1 MLLYITILIFYSE
14 NRESQRTGG
23 SFHETRHRRIA
34 DQYEPSFACAR
45 ERGPEIVPMKKT
57 LVGILIAFLVFPL
70 AGIPG
75 ESVLWSESP
84 AEAESTSAT
93 ISSPQSQSVTA
104 AQNQLNNDLVSSAT
118 TATPPP
124 GMSGGY
130 QSVPANTAPNNCSA
144 QPIMNAM
151 AGAQSNYLNK
161 ASRAVSKHQGVMQT
175 VASQLD
181 ACSKNF
187 LKFAFGLSSSLP
199 GWSAVLDQ
207 IVTMACSMVGQAVY
221 DTLMC
226 LINGAL
232 YGALTGKPFGFC
244 GGYVMNASM
253 SGGLNVN
260 PQTGQLGLMGTAS
273 NGNTSFTG
281 STMGNASPNINTAQS
296 PSQLNSSYNAGSTYT
311 PGQGIQN
318 TTSGGTSGAGQAIGP
333 NEGVTGTIQKL
344 FQ

>member
-1 MLLYITILIFYSE
+1 
-14 NRESQRTGG
+14 
-23 SFHETRHRRIA
+23 
-34 DQYEPSFACAR
+34 
-45 ERGPEIVPMKKT
+45 MKK
-57 LVGILIAFLVFPL
+57 LLAALLAFLLVFPL
-70 AGIPG
+70 
-75 ESVLWSESP
+75 VP
-84 AEAESTSAT
+84 AQAASSGTAA
-93 ISSPQSQSVTA
+93 SSPSQSVNA
-104 AQNQLNNDLVSSAT
+104 VGNQLNSDLVSSAT
-118 TATPPP
+118 TTTPPP
-124 GMSGGY
+124 SQSGGY
-130 QSVPANTAPNNCSA
+130 QSVPANTAPNNCTA

-175 VASQLD
+175 IASQLD

-207 IVTMACSMVGQAVY
+207 ITTMACSMVGQAVY

-232 YGALTGKPFGFC
+232 YGALTGQPFGFC

-281 STMGNASPNINTAQS
+281 STMGNVSPNVNTAQS
-296 PSQLNSSYNAGSTYT
+296 PTQNNSTYNSGGSYT
-311 PGQGIQN
+311 PGQGVQN
-318 TTSGGTSGAGQAIGP
+318 STAGGTNGSGQAVGP

>member
-1 MLLYITILIFYSE
+1 MRKVLVFLL
-14 NRESQRTGG
+14 
-23 SFHETRHRRIA
+23 SF
-34 DQYEPSFACAR
+34 
-45 ERGPEIVPMKKT
+45 
-57 LVGILIAFLVFPL
+57 LLVFPL
-70 AGIPG
+70 AP
-75 ESVLWSESP
+75 SSP
-84 AEAESTSAT
+84 KGVFASQTAT
-93 ISSPQSQSVTA
+93 QTSPQSQSVNA
-104 AQNQLNNDLVSSAT
+104 AQNQLNSDLVSGAT
-118 TATPPP
+118 TTTPPP
-124 GMSGGY
+124 SQSGGY

-144 QPIMNAM
+144 QQVYNAM

-175 VASQLD
+175 IASQLD

-207 IVTMACSMVGQAVY
+207 IVTMACSMAGQAVY

-232 YGALTGKPFGFC
+232 YGALTGQPFGFC
-244 GGYVMNASM
+244 GGYVMNATM
-253 SGGLNVN
+253 SGGLTVN

-281 STMGNASPNINTAQS
+281 SSMANATPNVGTAQS
-296 PSQLNSSYNAGSTYT
+296 PTQNNSTYNAGSTYT

-318 TTSGGTSGAGQAIGP
+318 PTSGGTTGSGQAVGP

>member
-1 MLLYITILIFYSE
+1 MRKILACLLSLIMIGPSSSLGI
-14 NRESQRTGG
+14 SQ
-23 SFHETRHRRIA
+23 A
-34 DQYEPSFACAR
+34 
-45 ERGPEIVPMKKT
+45 
-57 LVGILIAFLVFPL
+57 L
-70 AGIPG
+70 AGQ
-75 ESVLWSESP
+75 
-84 AEAESTSAT
+84 TAT
-93 ISSPQSQSVTA
+93 QSSPQSQSVNA
-104 AQNQLNNDLVSSAT
+104 IGNQLNSDLVSGAT

-124 GMSGGY
+124 SQSGGY
-130 QSVPANTAPNNCSA
+130 QSVPANTVPNNCAA

-175 VASQLD
+175 IASQLD

-199 GWSAVLDQ
+199 GWSAMLDQ

-232 YGALTGKPFGFC
+232 YGALTGQPFGFC

-253 SGGLNVN
+253 SGGLNVD
-260 PQTGQLGLMGTAS
+260 PQTGQLGFTGTAS

-281 STMGNASPNINTAQS
+281 STMGSATPDINTGQS
-296 PSQLNSSYNAGSTYT
+296 PSQMNSSYNAGSTYT

-318 TTSGGTSGAGQAIGP
+318 STSGGTTGSGQSVGP

>member
-1 MLLYITILIFYSE
+1 
-14 NRESQRTGG
+14 
-23 SFHETRHRRIA
+23 
-34 DQYEPSFACAR
+34 
-45 ERGPEIVPMKKT
+45 MKKP
-57 LVGILIAFLVFPL
+57 LVGLLVVLLVFPL
-70 AGIPG
+70 A
-75 ESVLWSESP
+75 P
-84 AEAESTSAT
+84 AYTPRSFAGQTGVQP
-93 ISSPQSQSVTA
+93 SPQSQSVNA
-104 AQNQLNNDLVSSAT
+104 VGNQLNSDLVSGAT
-118 TATPPP
+118 TTTPPP
-124 GMSGGY
+124 SQSGGY
-130 QSVPANTAPNNCSA
+130 QSVPANTAPNNCGA

-151 AGAQSNYLNK
+151 AGAQSDYMNK
-161 ASRAVSKHQGVMQT
+161 AGRAVSKHQGVMQT
-175 VASQLD
+175 IASQLD

-207 IVTMACSMVGQAVY
+207 IVTMSCSMVGQAVY

-244 GGYVMNASM
+244 GGYVMNATM
-253 SGGLNVN
+253 SGGLTVN

-281 STMGNASPNINTAQS
+281 STTGNVTPNIGTAQS
-296 PSQLNSSYNAGSTYT
+296 PTQSNSSYNAGANYT

-318 TTSGGTSGAGQAIGP
+318 SSSGGTTGSGQAVGP
-333 NEGVTGTIQKL
+333 NAGVTGTIQKL